1 MNSPYKISI
10 ATDFSPVPLGRFP
23 NDSPSNGTDFR
34 EKWLLPALA
43 KHNSFQVDFDG
54 AEGYGSSFLEEAFG
68 GLVRLHGFAPNDLL
82 ERISLI
88 SNEDPTLIDEV
99 RQYIQDAGRGNQP
112 ATEVENSPQGQ

>member
-10 ATDFSPVPLGRFP
+10 ATDFSSVPLGRFP
-23 NDSPSNGTDFR
+23 NDSLFNGTAFR

-68 GLVRLHGFAPNDLL
+68 GLVRLHGFGPDEILK
-82 ERISLI
+82 RISLI

-99 RQYIQDAGRGNQP
+99 RQYIQDAGRGNP
-112 ATEVENSPQGQ
+112 PTTEVKKSPLGK